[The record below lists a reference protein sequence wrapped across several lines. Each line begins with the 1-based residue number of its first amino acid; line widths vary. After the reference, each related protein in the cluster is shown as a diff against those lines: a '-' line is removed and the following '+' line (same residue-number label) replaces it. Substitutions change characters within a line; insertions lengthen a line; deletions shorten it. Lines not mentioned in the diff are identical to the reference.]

1 LKYPI
6 TLLVVGLM
14 AVKAGG
20 HFDRKSAG
28 QFSIISLVFGLFNLR
43 NTIIYSIRSNKQN
56 QKSQGTSTIN
66 VSFWADKFRAELER
80 Y

>member
-1 LKYPI
+1 M
-6 TLLVVGLM
+6 GLTGE
-14 AVKAGG
+14 KES
-20 HFDRKSAG
+20 HLDRKFAD
-28 QFSIISLVFGLFNLR
+28 QLPIISLVFGLFNLR
-43 NTIIYSIRSNKQN
+43 NTIIYNTRSNKQN